1 MYLLHIFLLSIV
13 GFGSHHNDAMT
24 ADPIS
29 WSFSVEKISDGTF
42 EMVAVADIKK
52 GWFLYSQDNPEDGP
66 IPTSFQFSPSDNVTM
81 TQDVKEEGSLI
92 KKQDDMFEMVIAK
105 YKSKVTFR
113 QLYKSSDPTGMIK
126 GYVTYMTCD
135 GLRCLPPKDVDFN
148 VSL

>member
-1 MYLLHIFLLSIV
+1 MYLLHIFLLSIASLGLPHENAV
-13 GFGSHHNDAMT
+13 SP
-24 ADPIS
+24 DPIT
-29 WSFSVEKISDGTF
+29 WSFSVEKISDNTF

-52 GWFLYSQDNPEDGP
+52 GWFLYSQDNPAEGP
-66 IPTSFQFSPSDNVTM
+66 IPTSFEFSPSDKVTM
-81 TQDVKEEGSLI
+81 TPDVKEEGDLI
-92 KKQDDMFEMVIAK
+92 KKEDDMFEMVISK

-113 QLYKSSDPTGMIK
+113 QSYKSSDPTGAIK